1 MRPKPS
7 DRRKKILATGKH
19 LQMVSIGGWEYV
31 ERVGSSGV
39 VCIVAVTEA
48 NEIVLT
54 EQFRRSVAA
63 RVIDLPAGL
72 IGDGND
78 SRDEQAT
85 VAGRRE
91 LIEETG
97 YDAARFKVLGQSP
110 TSPGLT
116 SETVVFVR
124 ATGLKKVGDG
134 GGVDGEDITV
144 HVVKIASAEAWLRRR
159 AGRGV
164 RVDCKAYAGLYF
176 ASRAAMPRRTP
187 KR

>member
-97 YDAARFKVLGQSP
+97 YDAARFKVCESP

-116 SETVVFVR
+116 SKLVVFVR
-124 ATGLKKVGDG
+124 ATGLKK
-134 GGVDGEDITV
+134 
-144 HVVKIASAEAWLRRR
+144 SRRR
-159 AGRGV
+159 RW
-164 RVDCKAYAGLYF
+164 R
-176 ASRAAMPRRTP
+176 
-187 KR
+187 